1 MPKQTSSQ
9 SLIATI
15 LVIVSLSW
23 AAGCGPAGPDVQ
35 FVRGVVT
42 LDGDPVDGCLVVFS
56 PEEAGGLAAAGTTD
70 TEGQFQLNSRN
81 SQRFGRG
88 AIAGPYRVT
97 VSKLEG
103 EPPEDEGRKTS
114 SAAPTIPKELM
125 PLVYT
130 SKQTTPLRA
139 TVVKG
144 TNEFTFALEANGH

>member
-1 MPKQTSSQ
+1 MPKQISSQ
-9 SLIATI
+9 SSVATI
-15 LVIVSLSW
+15 LAIVSLSW
-23 AAGCGPAGPDVQ
+23 AAGCGSAGPDVQ

-42 LDGDPVDGCLVVFS
+42 LDGNPVDGCLVVFS

-70 TEGQFQLNSRN
+70 AKGRFQLNSRN
-81 SQRFGRG
+81 SQRFGQG

-97 VSKLEG
+97 LSKLEG
-103 EPPEDEGRKTS
+103 KPADDEGRETS
-114 SAAPTIPKELM
+114 ATAPTIPKELM

-144 TNEFTFALEANGH
+144 TNEFTFALESNGH